1 VHARIAWSLAA
12 AAGAAALAETVLLAS
27 HQPLLSAAT
36 FDHGWPIITA
46 AAVAGSVLGALVVSR
61 SPRHRIGWLLCAGQ
75 FGVAVG
81 LALQAFGARV
91 LDDSDAASTVG
102 HWALWL
108 AQLVS
113 APYALALVATLFLLA
128 PNGRL
133 PSRRWRVALAL
144 CAAGVALHVAAVVV
158 VGPAGIGV
166 SGRSDVGPVA
176 ESLFNAS
183 IGCLAVAMIAA
194 ATSLV
199 RRIRR
204 ARGEERQQ
212 LRWVAAPAV
221 ALAVGLLIA
230 VLGGLVV
237 GTDTPTPSALVVP
250 FFLAYA
256 SLPVCAGIAVLR
268 YRLYDIDVVINRA
281 VLLGLATAFVAA
293 VYVTGVVVLG
303 ATIGAPLQGFW
314 PSLLATAAV
323 ALAFQP
329 VRSSAV
335 SLADRIAYG
344 SRAAPYEALSRFS
357 RRIGDAPSPDDLLP
371 AVAEAVGRAVS
382 APARV
387 TLEVETGPRLSARWP
402 PGAVTDEPSVVEPVT
417 ERGQKLGAIAVQVP
431 PGRTIRADE
440 RRLLTGLAGQTGLAF
455 RNLALETELT
465 ARVADL
471 DRRTGELAASRQ
483 RLIETRDRER
493 RRLESAIRREVLPP
507 LQRLLTRL
515 DQLPRLDQAQ
525 SAASSHAAVL
535 VAVAEQLDELVEE
548 VVGALASLRALT
560 NGVYP
565 AALARGGLAA
575 ALHAVVATA
584 GHDGTLEVDASMAGR
599 RFPPQ
604 VEAAVHDCCQQA
616 ARDLGGPLVVRI
628 AHEHGALE
636 LEVVG
641 ETGGTVDT
649 EHLVDRVEAIGGSVS
664 LAERGGSTSLHVTV
678 PVSSRVPDGVP
689 A

>member
-1 VHARIAWSLAA
+1 MHARIAWSLAA
-12 AAGAAALAETVLLAS
+12 AAGASAVAETVLLAS

-91 LDDSDAASTVG
+91 LAGDGDLASTVG

-128 PNGRL
+128 PDGRL

-230 VLGGLVV
+230 VLGGLLV
-237 GTDTPTPSALVVP
+237 GTDTPSPSALVVP

-268 YRLYDIDVVINRA
+268 YRLYDIDLVINRA

-293 VYVTGVVVLG
+293 VYVAGVVVLG

-314 PSLLATAAV
+314 PSLLATAVV

-387 TLEVETGPRLSARWP
+387 TLEVETGPRLSAGWP
-402 PGAVTDEPSVVEPVT
+402 PGAVTGEPAGRPSVVEPVR
-417 ERGQKLGAIAVQVP
+417 ERGQELGAIAVQIP
-431 PGRTIRADE
+431 PGRMLRSDE

-507 LQRLLTRL
+507 LQRLVTRL
-515 DQLPRLDQAQ
+515 DQLPGLGQAR
-525 SAASSHAAVL
+525 SATTSR
-535 VAVAEQLDELVEE
+535 VAEQLDELVEE

-575 ALHAVVATA
+575 ALRAVVATA
-584 GHDGTLEVDASMAGR
+584 GRGGTLEVDASTAGR

-604 VEAAVHDCCQQA
+604 VEAAVHDCCHQA

-641 ETGGTVDT
+641 ETGGTVHT

>member
-12 AAGAAALAETVLLAS
+12 AAGAAAVAETVLLAS

-91 LDDSDAASTVG
+91 LAGDGDAASTVG

-128 PNGRL
+128 PDGRL

-176 ESLFNAS
+176 GSLFNAS
-183 IGCLAVAMIAA
+183 IGCLAVAMTAA

-199 RRIRR
+199 LRIRR

-230 VLGGLVV
+230 VLGGLLV

-293 VYVTGVVVLG
+293 GYVAAVVVLG

-314 PSLLATAAV
+314 PSLLATAVV

-371 AVAEAVGRAVS
+371 AVAEAVGRAVV

-417 ERGQKLGAIAVQVP
+417 ERGQQLGAIAVQVP
-431 PGRTIRADE
+431 PGRPIRSDE

-471 DRRTGELAASRQ
+471 DRRTGELAASRR

-515 DQLPRLDQAQ
+515 DQVQ
-525 SAASSHAAVL
+525 SAATSRTAVL
-535 VAVAEQLDELVEE
+535 VDVAEELDELVEE
-548 VVGALASLRALT
+548 VVGALASLRSLT

-575 ALHAVVATA
+575 ALRAVVATA
-584 GHDGTLEVDASMAGR
+584 GHGGTLEVGASMAGR

-628 AHEHGALE
+628 ANEHGAIE
-636 LEVVG
+636 LEAVG
-641 ETGGTVDT
+641 ESGGTVDT

-664 LAERGGSTSLHVTV
+664 LAERGGSTSLHVTI